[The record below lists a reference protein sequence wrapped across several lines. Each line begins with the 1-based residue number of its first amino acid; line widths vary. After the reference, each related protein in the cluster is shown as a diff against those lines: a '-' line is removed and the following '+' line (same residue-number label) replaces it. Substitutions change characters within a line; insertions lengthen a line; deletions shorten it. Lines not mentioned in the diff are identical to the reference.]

1 MTQRDIKAIEIRD
14 FDYDL
19 PDERIAKFPLK
30 ERDTSKLLVYK
41 QGDIQTKQ
49 FKELRD
55 YLPTGTVLVRN
66 NSRVIHARLLFQKP
80 TGARV
85 EIFCLEPIEPNSY
98 ELALSARESS
108 SWNCMLGNARRWHSE
123 QILERRMEGKEGCVR
138 LSAQR
143 LGANEVRFFW
153 DNPAYSFGELLEL
166 MGILPIP
173 PYLNRDTEDS
183 DKTTYQT
190 VYARQ
195 EGSVA
200 APTAGLHFTPKV
212 FERLE
217 QKGIK
222 ALDVTLHVGAGTF
235 KPVKSE
241 QIGEHS
247 MHREL
252 IELKRSTIETIK
264 DSLGSIVAVGTT
276 SVRTLESLYWL
287 GLMIKENL
295 LNDADITVVP
305 QWFAY
310 ETKTELS
317 ADESLELI
325 LDYMEREGLEDLVFS
340 TAIMIV
346 PSYQFRIVR
355 AMLTNFHQPHS
366 TLLLLIS
373 AFIGEDW
380 HKVYDYA
387 LANDYRFLSY
397 GDSSLLMP

>member
-1 MTQRDIKAIEIRD
+1 MDIKAIEIKD

-19 PDERIAKFPLK
+19 PEQRIAKFPLK

-49 FKELRD
+49 FKELGD
-55 YLPTGTVLVRN
+55 FLPNGAVLVRN

-80 TGARV
+80 TGAKV
-85 EIFCLEPIEPNSY
+85 EIFCLEPLEPNSY

-108 SWNCMLGNARRWHSE
+108 SWSCMLGNARRWHSE
-123 QILERRMEGKEGCVR
+123 QILERTMEGKEGKVK

-143 LGANEVRFFW
+143 QGINEVRFFW

-190 VYARQ
+190 VYAKQ

-212 FERLE
+212 FESLE

-241 QIGEHS
+241 QIGEHN

-252 IELKRSTIETIK
+252 IELKRSTIEAIK
-264 DSLGSIVAVGTT
+264 EGLGSIVAVGTT

-287 GLMIKENL
+287 GVMIQENQV
-295 LNDADITVVP
+295 NSGEIAVVP

-310 ETKTELS
+310 ESKTELS
-317 ADESLELI
+317 AVESLKVI
-325 LDYMEREGLEDLVFS
+325 LDYMERESLEELIFS

-346 PSYQFRIVR
+346 PSYQFRIVK

-373 AFIGEDW
+373 AFIGDDW